1 MKYIVYTDCI
11 TGFEEASI
19 LERINDRVRVKT
31 SSGTEL
37 IRNIGK
43 GNIKQDG
50 CVYYHTT
57 RD

>member
-1 MKYIVYTDCI
+1 MKYIVYTDGI

-19 LERINDRVRVKT
+19 LDNLNGRVRVKT

-37 IRNIGK
+37 IRNIGT

-57 RD
+57 S